1 MIKGREEICI
11 DSETKTKKKKPSE
24 PRNMRTQKS
33 TETEPNNKKRGSGNK
48 TGSAKIETDKRIQ
61 LKMPRTQIED
71 GQKLK

>member
-11 DSETKTKKKKPSE
+11 DSETKKKHQSQEHAHP
-24 PRNMRTQKS
+24 KS
-33 TETEPNNKKRGSGNK
+33 TETELNNKKNGSCNK
-48 TGSAKIETDKRIQ
+48 TGSTKIETDKRIQ